1 MAFNVY
7 FIRHGQTILNK
18 YNRMQGWCDSPLT
31 AKGLADAK
39 EVGQKLAEIKFDHAF
54 HSDTM
59 RAQNT
64 CLNLLAQNKH
74 ETPTPAV
81 MPEFREQGYG
91 YFEGADSGNAW
102 MMIGGPHGCRTFKE
116 LITTY
121 SIEEARNFAKEADP
135 FNDAENDADFQA
147 RIDLGLAKLRQQA
160 HDGQNIVIV
169 SHGTTIRSLVHRF
182 APETDITIGPRNGS
196 ITKFSISD
204 DQVNLEFYNH

>member
-31 AKGLADAK
+31 DKGREDGRLVGEKLAD
-39 EVGQKLAEIKFDHAF
+39 IKFDWAF

-64 CLNLLAQNKH
+64 FRLLLAQNNH
-74 ETPTPAV
+74 PTPQALV

-102 MMIGGPHGCRTFKE
+102 MMIGGPHGYRTFKE
-116 LITTY
+116 LITAY
-121 SIEEARNFAKEADP
+121 SIEEARDFAKQADP
-135 FNDAENDADFQA
+135 FGDAEDDQEFQA
-147 RIDLGLAKLRQQA
+147 RINQGFAKLRDQVA
-160 HDGQNIVIV
+160 DNQNVVIV

-182 APETDITIGPRNGS
+182 SPETDITIGPRNGS
-196 ITKFSISD
+196 ITKFSVDENSVKLD
-204 DQVNLEFYNH
+204 FYNH